1 MELSRV
7 TLLLALSPFS
17 PANASLDS
25 ETLKVLSTSPDY
37 NKLTGSSGALL
48 LMNHTEPLKD
58 VTFCWRFFQFR
69 TPNDIMLISAKNRR
83 ALLKF
88 YIESASAIP
97 VDENWYY
104 FLVYMDHKLVAYATT
119 FDEF

>member
-7 TLLLALSPFS
+7 TLLLALPIFS
-17 PANASLDS
+17 PVKASLDS

-69 TPNDIMLISAKNRR
+69 TPNDIMLISAGAKDRG

-88 YIESASAIP
+88 VIVAS
-97 VDENWYY
+97 VSDNTHFYR
-104 FLVYMDHKLVAYATT
+104 
-119 FDEF
+119 